1 MEWIDSLKGEIVG
14 LDTAPLIYYIEEHP
28 VYLESVRY
36 FFEAVDRGNFKVV
49 TSTITLLEVLVQPFR
64 YNNITLAEDYR
75 SILLNSANVTTVGIS
90 ESVAEQAASLRA
102 QHNIRTP
109 DAIQLAA
116 AIQEDATFFLT
127 NDSGLPKLSSLS
139 LLVLDDLIRTPSD

>member
-1 MEWIDSLKGEIVG
+1 MEWIDSLNGEIVG

-36 FFEAVDRGNFKVV
+36 FFEAVDRGSFKVV

-64 YNNITLAEDYR
+64 HNNVTLAEGYR
-75 SILLNSANVTTVGIS
+75 SILLNSANVTTVDIS

-116 AIQEDATFFLT
+116 AIQEGDSFFVT
-127 NDSGLPKLSSLS
+127 NDSRLPEVSSLKI
-139 LLVLDDLIRTPSD
+139 LILDDLIKNPSD

>member
-1 MEWIDSLKGEIVG
+1 VC
-14 LDTAPLIYYIEEHP
+14 
-28 VYLESVRY
+28 Y
-36 FFEAVDRGNFKVV
+36 FFEAVDRDDFKVV

-64 YNNITLAEDYR
+64 HNNITLAEEYR

-116 AIQEDATFFLT
+116 AIQEDASFFLT
-127 NDSGLPKLSSLS
+127 NDSRLPEVSSLKI
-139 LLVLDDLIRTPSD
+139 LILDDLIKNPSD

>member
-1 MEWIDSLKGEIVG
+1 M
-14 LDTAPLIYYIEEHP
+14 
-28 VYLESVRY
+28 
-36 FFEAVDRGNFKVV
+36 
-49 TSTITLLEVLVQPFR
+49 QPFR
-64 YNNITLAEDYR
+64 HNNITLAEDYR

-127 NDSGLPKLSSLS
+127 NDSELPKLSSLS

>member
-1 MEWIDSLKGEIVG
+1 VEWIDSLKGELVG

-28 VYLESVRY
+28 AYLESVCF
-36 FFEAVDRGNFKVV
+36 FFEAVDRGDFKVI

-64 YNNITLAEDYR
+64 HNNITLAEEYR

-116 AIQEDATFFLT
+116 AIQEGASFFVT
-127 NDSGLPKLSSLS
+127 NDSRLPEVSSLKI
-139 LLVLDDLIRTPSD
+139 LILDDFIKNPSD